1 MIVHL
6 SRSCNAKV
14 KLKDNLNQKTSLI
27 LRLKKEKKQLII
39 AYKNFYKVIDIE
51 LNYL

>member
-14 KLKDNLNQKTSLI
+14 KLKDNLNQQKTSLI
-27 LRLKKEKKQLII
+27 LRLKKEKKT
-39 AYKNFYKVIDIE
+39 V
-51 LNYL
+51 NYNSQEFFLKSLTSN